1 MTDDARGER
10 SLSSLSRAF
19 THRTSLATRL
29 SAAALSVSLLSLLG
43 LLIFSSGTI
52 TQGTDRVLRQR
63 LSDAADVKAGE
74 IENHL
79 RFLQRRL
86 SLLVETPTAGD
97 SIDEFAAAFQ
107 DLAEA
112 EASSV
117 TGRRASLRD
126 FYLEDFIPALGTVR
140 GEQIDAGEVA
150 PELNIATIY
159 LQAEYIADNP
169 LPADQRSLFVS
180 ADDGSDWTEVHTR
193 RHPFWQATAERMG
206 FADLYLIEP
215 ETRTIVYSVSKDVDF
230 ATSLETGSFGDTEL
244 AAVTGLIG
252 LDPRPGQVLVSDL
265 GTHAPAL
272 DDPSL
277 FVAAPVFD
285 GSRYA
290 GIVVART
297 TTEAVDR
304 IMTREWRAGRLG
316 ETGETY
322 LVGTDD
328 RMRSVS
334 RPFVEDRSS
343 FLETVDEMGIDPADR
358 RGMLAHDTTALFLEA
373 ATPIVDDAF
382 DGAGSAREVP
392 GYLGTEVLGVGRE
405 VDVEGIDWVVVAE
418 QATSEVEAPIASFF
432 RTTLIITG
440 VFVVALTFLMVAWA
454 NRFAQPIRDLSAR
467 LETIRRGDLDVT
479 MPVRGAAE
487 FRRLGDQ
494 FSSMLDRL
502 RTRRGE
508 LMRART
514 EKSELLG
521 MVLPPA
527 AAESVERGDRR
538 LLQTTPA
545 VSVVVVVLDGL
556 DELVRGRS
564 TEENRSLVHRLLD
577 EADLVADAQG
587 LTRIKV
593 MGDTYF
599 AACGIEVP
607 YLDHA
612 PRAATFARHMREAV
626 RGIAREAHLPLDIR
640 AGVHSGP
647 VTLGLV
653 GDARL
658 VYDLWGDTVATAY
671 RIARL
676 ARPGQVLVSDATRDR
691 LPPGT
696 ETVAL
701 DSDEQTPVWEI
712 TTQVQEIRS

>member
-1 MTDDARGER
+1 MTDDAGGER
-10 SLSSLSRAF
+10 SRASLSRAF

-29 SAAALSVSLLSLLG
+29 SAAALSVSLLSLVG
-43 LLIFSSGTI
+43 LLVFSSGTI

-79 RFLQRRL
+79 RLLQRRL
-86 SLLVETPTAGD
+86 TLLAETPTAGD
-97 SIDEFAAAFQ
+97 SIDEFGAAFQ

-112 EASSV
+112 DASSV

-126 FYLEDFIPALGTVR
+126 FYLEDFVPALGVVR
-140 GEQIDAGEVA
+140 GRQIDAGEVA
-150 PELNIATIY
+150 PEPNVATIY

-169 LPADQRSLFVS
+169 LPPAQRSLYVS

-215 ETRTIVYSVSKDVDF
+215 DTRTIVYSVSKDVDF
-230 ATSLETGSFGDTEL
+230 ATSLETGPFGDTGL
-244 AAVTGLIG
+244 ATVTGLAG
-252 LDPRPGQVLVSDL
+252 LDPRPGEVVLSDL
-265 GTHAPAL
+265 ATHAPAL
-272 DDPSL
+272 DEPSL
-277 FVAAPVFD
+277 FVAAAVFD
-285 GSRYA
+285 GPRYA
-290 GIVVART
+290 GLVVART
-297 TTEAVDR
+297 TTDAIDR

-322 LVGTDD
+322 LVGADD

-334 RPFVEDRSS
+334 RPFVEDRAS
-343 FLETVDEMGIDPADR
+343 FLETVDEIGIDPADR

-382 DGAGSAREVP
+382 DGVGSVREAP
-392 GYLGTEVLGVGRE
+392 GYLGVEVLGVGRQ
-405 VDVEGIDWVVVAE
+405 VDVEGIDWAVVA
-418 QATSEVEAPIASFF
+418 QQTTSEVEAPIASFF

-454 NRFAQPIRDLSAR
+454 NRFAQPIRDLGAS
-467 LETIRRGDLDVT
+467 LEAIRRGNLDVEV
-479 MPVRGAAE
+479 PVRGAAE
-487 FRRLGDQ
+487 FRRLGDH

-502 RTRRGE
+502 RTRRAE
-508 LMRART
+508 LIRARQ
-514 EKSELLG
+514 EKADLLG

-564 TEENRSLVHRLLD
+564 TEENRDLVHRLLD
-577 EADLVADAQG
+577 EADLVADAHG

-599 AACGIEVP
+599 AACGIEIP

-612 PRAATFARHMREAV
+612 PRAVAFAEQIREAV
-626 RGIAREAHLPLDIR
+626 RGIAREVRLPLGIR

-647 VTLGLV
+647 VTVGLV

-658 VYDLWGDTVATAY
+658 VYDLWGDTVTTAY
-671 RIARL
+671 RVARL
-676 ARPGQVLVSDATRDR
+676 AHPGQVLVSDGTRDR

-701 DSDEQTPVWEI
+701 DSDEPTPVWEV
-712 TTQVQEIRS
+712 TVQVQEVPS